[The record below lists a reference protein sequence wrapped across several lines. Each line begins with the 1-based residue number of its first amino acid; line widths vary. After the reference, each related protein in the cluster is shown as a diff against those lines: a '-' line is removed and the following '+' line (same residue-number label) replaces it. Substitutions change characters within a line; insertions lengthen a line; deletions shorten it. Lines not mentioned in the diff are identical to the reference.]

1 MVIFGLYLNNMGRRG
16 KREVKMKWE
25 KYGKTEKEKNEVL
38 GPDFFIYACVYQKF
52 LVILQQFL
60 CTYT

>member
-1 MVIFGLYLNNMGRRG
+1 
-16 KREVKMKWE
+16 MKWE

-60 CTYT
+60 CIYT